1 MYKIYYLTSEEDFN
15 IPMYVGMTKLDLNK
29 RLKQHLVK
37 RNNRNKN
44 NIWKN
49 KRDHKITIH
58 LIEDNISDF
67 KTCIRSE
74 LFWINFWKKIN
85 NDLNNSITYMLAEH
99 PYTNSIEN
107 IKRNISEGVIAKRCK
122 NIVALDK
129 NQKFLKVYRT
139 IKSASLDL
147 KIKEECIIK
156 NLKNISKCTK
166 YIFIYEEEFDETKD
180 YSYKSYIAKNRKSPI
195 KKAEVSENCRNAVK
209 KEVKIKNILTN
220 DILTFDTK
228 QKASSFLGFSSSYYD
243 RLRLK
248 NKPYNNYILL

>member
-49 KRDHKITIH
+49 KRDNKISIH

-156 NLKNISKCTK
+156 NLKNTSKCTK

-228 QKASSFLGFSSSYYD
+228 QKASFFLGFSSSYYD

>member
-29 RLKQHLVK
+29 RLKQHLIK
-37 RNNRNKN
+37 RNNYNKN

-49 KRDHKITIH
+49 KRENKITIH
-58 LIEDNISDF
+58 LIEENILDF
-67 KTCIRSE
+67 KTCAKSE
-74 LFWINFWKKIN
+74 LFWINFWRNIN
-85 NDLNNSITYMLAEH
+85 NDLTNSIIYMLSEH
-99 PYTNSIEN
+99 PYINSIKN

-156 NLKNISKCTK
+156 NLKNITKSKN
-166 YIFIYEEEFDETKD
+166 YIFVYEEEFEKTED
-180 YSYKSYIAKNRKSPI
+180 YSYKLYNVKNRKRPT
-195 KKAEVSENCRNAVK
+195 KKAEINENCRNSVK
-209 KEVKIKNILTN
+209 KEVKIKNVLTN
-220 DILTFDTK
+220 EILIFESK
-228 QKASSFLGFSSSYYD
+228 QKASSFLGFNSSYYD
-243 RLRLK
+243 RIKMK
-248 NKPYNNYILL
+248 NKPYNNYLL